1 MMKYKRY
8 DTVEEMLAPETLS
21 EILQTPVSY
30 VRCLPYGGKTG
41 HSNSQIQVVEI
52 ENGTK
57 TRFILKRMS
66 FATDWIMIASE
77 DILCRSVTLWQS
89 GVLDQLQPKIEHAI
103 IACSQDGE
111 NGWALLMRDISVG
124 LFKNIRAFNAA
135 TVHHF
140 LDAMVILHAT
150 FWQNPELSNPKLGL
164 CNNATMLQQL
174 SPAAVSKWPN
184 IASKIPAMLVEG
196 WELLQEIVSDDVADT
211 LRQLVEK
218 PQILVNA
225 LSNYPTTLVHGSLRR
240 DNLALLPTESP
251 QPVFL
256 DWQTA
261 GYALATIDLAFFLD
275 TTVVI
280 QSPLSTEEIIAY
292 YHQKLI
298 AYLGREFEPDT
309 WQAML
314 DLGRL
319 ANILRLGYFTAL
331 LDERDFIVNVYESQV
346 RAAVKW
352 L

>member
-21 EILQTPVSY
+21 KILQTPVSY

-41 HSNSQIQVVEI
+41 HSNSRIQIVEI
-52 ENGTK
+52 ESETK
-57 TRFILKRMS
+57 THFILKRMS

-77 DILCRSVTLWQS
+77 DTLCRSVTLWQS

-124 LFKNIRAFNAA
+124 LFRNIRIFNAA

-140 LDAMVILHAT
+140 LDAMVTLHAT
-150 FWQNPELSNPKLGL
+150 FWQNLELSNPKLGL
-164 CNNATMLQQL
+164 CNNTTMLQQL

-184 IASKIPAMLVEG
+184 ITSKIPPMLVEG
-196 WELLQEIVSDDVADT
+196 WELLQGIVSDDVADT

-225 LSNYPTTLVHGSLRR
+225 LSDYPKTLVHGSLRR
-240 DNLALLPTESP
+240 DNLALLPIEPP

-280 QSPLSTEEIIAY
+280 QSPLSVEEIIAY
-292 YHQKLI
+292 YYQGLI
-298 AYLGREFEPDT
+298 THLGHEIDPDI

-314 DLGRL
+314 ELGQL
-319 ANILRLGYFTAL
+319 VNILRLGYFTAL
-331 LDERDFIVNVYESQV
+331 HDDRDFIENIYEPQV